1 MMKKVLLL
9 AIICCVFLSAVFAT
23 TTYDNNEYQ
32 RKSRSYSALAQN
44 AYDDGDYD
52 AAAEYAREAEEYA
65 RLSAEFIENMLAR
78 ADAEKK
84 LLEARTRLAWALE
97 HNGERYFPEAVQEAS
112 GHIGQAE
119 TRFAAED
126 YPETQLE
133 AEKALAVL
141 ATVREIIPL
150 PAQYVVETWDA
161 TRDCLWN
168 IAKNPA
174 VYGDPFL
181 WEKLYEA
188 NKRTLKRPANP
199 HLILPG
205 MTVIIP
211 SIRGEYREGT
221 YDPSVDYEPFG
232 KIEE

>member
-1 MMKKVLLL
+1 MKKVLLL
-9 AIICCVFLSAVFAT
+9 AIICCVFLPAVFAA

-32 RKSRSYSALAQN
+32 RQSRSYSMLAQN
-44 AYDDGDYD
+44 AYDEGDYD

-65 RLSAEFIENMLAR
+65 RLSAEFIEKMLAR
-78 ADAEKK
+78 ANAEQK
-84 LLEARTRLAWALE
+84 LLEAQTRLSWAQE
-97 HNGERYFPEAVQEAS
+97 HNADRYFPEAVKEAS

-126 YPETQLE
+126 YPSTEAE
-133 AEKALAVL
+133 AEKALAAL
-141 ATVREIIPL
+141 AAVREIIPL
-150 PAQYVVETWDA
+150 PAQYVVKTWDA

-174 VYGDPFL
+174 VYGDPFM

-205 MTVIIP
+205 MTVVIP

-221 YDPSVDYEPFG
+221 YDPSVDYEPFE
-232 KIEE
+232 KIAK